1 MVSVAATQV
10 CHYSTKADESGCA
23 TTELV
28 YQSMA
33 LIFWTLQ
40 LSDSVWNTDWGDK
53 EAGKAG
59 KVV

>member
-40 LSDSVWNTDWGDK
+40 LSDSV
-53 EAGKAG
+53 
-59 KVV
+59 